1 MVIIGKMKQVTQLW
15 IEIMNEN
22 YIFISWTVLSQVWL
36 IRNDVRFKQMLY
48 VGYK

>member
-1 MVIIGKMKQVTQLW
+1 MTIIDKMKQVAQLW
-15 IEIMNEN
+15 IKIMNEN

-36 IRNDVRFKQMLY
+36 IWNDVRFKQMLY